1 MNDNLITYAELARR
15 LNKSKP
21 YISKV
26 KYRLV
31 DCLVEVKIKNK
42 IKTLIDYEK
51 AKQVLT
57 KDSKDK
63 NVRQTLN
70 KQKKLKQQEVK
81 EHKQEIQQEAKQED
95 IQEVK
100 EVKQEVKEVKQEDIQ
115 EDIQEK
121 IKELKEIQEV
131 KKQTKKQ
138 TKKEIIKEFK
148 EEIKT
153 KNIEDLQTQIKQKIE
168 SEYTTFTELQN
179 LKIKSEILKTYAV
192 SQSEELK
199 YQQLKNN
206 LFDKNE
212 ILKIYSY
219 VLNNIRNSLLNL
231 SNNYAVSLEG
241 LNKKQIKEYVD
252 LDINK
257 ILEELY
263 SLKNKF

>member
-57 KDSKDK
+57 KDSRDK
-63 NVRQTLN
+63 NFIQTLN
-70 KQKKLKQQEVK
+70 KQAKREVKEVKEVKEDKKEAIQEERIQKEIQEDIKEIQEVK
-81 EHKQEIQQEAKQED
+81 QAIQED

-100 EVKQEVKEVKQEDIQ
+100 KQN
-115 EDIQEK
+115 
-121 IKELKEIQEV
+121 
-131 KKQTKKQ
+131 
-138 TKKEIIKEFK
+138 KKEIIKEFK

-153 KNIEDLQTQIKQKIE
+153 KDIKNFDQELKQKIN
-168 SEYTTFTELQN
+168 SSYTTITEGQT
-179 LKIKSEILKTYAV
+179 LKIKAEILKTFGMAKN
-192 SQSEELK
+192 EELK
-199 YQQLKNN
+199 YEKLKNN
-206 LFDKNE
+206 LFDKDE

-241 LNKKQIKEYVD
+241 LNKKEIKEYVD

>member
-1 MNDNLITYAELARR
+1 MNENLITYAELARR
-15 LNKSKP
+15 LNKSKA
-21 YISKV
+21 YISKI

-31 DCLVEVKIKNK
+31 DCLVKLKVNNKTKI
-42 IKTLIDYEK
+42 LVDYEK

-70 KQKKLKQQEVK
+70 KQAKQEVQEEIKQETQEVK
-81 EHKQEIQQEAKQED
+81 KETQETKQEIQE
-95 IQEVK
+95 
-100 EVKQEVKEVKQEDIQ
+100 
-115 EDIQEK
+115 
-121 IKELKEIQEV
+121 EIQE
-131 KKQTKKQ
+131 TKKQ

-153 KNIEDLQTQIKQKIE
+153 KDIENLQTQIKQKIE

-206 LFDKNE
+206 LFDKSE

-219 VLNNIRNSLLNL
+219 ALNNIRNSLLNL
-231 SNNYAVSLEG
+231 SSNYAVSLEG

>member
-42 IKTLIDYEK
+42 TKTLIDYDK
-51 AKQVLT
+51 AKQILT
-57 KDSKDK
+57 KDSRDK
-63 NVRQTLN
+63 NFSQTLN
-70 KQKKLKQQEVK
+70 KQKIQKVKEVK
-81 EHKQEIQQEAKQED
+81 EE

-100 EVKQEVKEVKQEDIQ
+100 EEIQQEQIQEVKEAK
-115 EDIQEK
+115 EK
-121 IKELKEIQEV
+121 V
-131 KKQTKKQ
+131 KKQ
-138 TKKEIIKEFK
+138 TKKEIIQEVK

-153 KNIEDLQTQIKQKIE
+153 KDIKNFDQELKEKINSSHTTITEGQK
-168 SEYTTFTELQN
+168 
-179 LKIKSEILKTYAV
+179 LKIKSEILKTYGMAKIE
-192 SQSEELK
+192 QLK
-199 YQQLKNN
+199 YEKLKNN
-206 LFDKNE
+206 LFDKSE

>member
-42 IKTLIDYEK
+42 TKTLIDYEK

-70 KQKKLKQQEVK
+70 KQA
-81 EHKQEIQQEAKQED
+81 KQEEIQEDKKEAKQEVIQKE
-95 IQEVK
+95 IQEDKK
-100 EVKQEVKEVKQEDIQ
+100 EVTQEEIKEDKKEVTQEEIKEIQVKKEDIQ
-115 EDIQEK
+115 E
-121 IKELKEIQEV
+121 
-131 KKQTKKQ
+131 TKKQ

-153 KNIEDLQTQIKQKIE
+153 KDIEDLQTQIKQKIE

-192 SQSEELK
+192 SQTEELK

-206 LFDKNE
+206 LFDKSE
-212 ILKIYSY
+212 IFKIYSY
-219 VLNNIRNSLLNL
+219 ALNNIRNSLLNL

>member
-21 YISKV
+21 YISKI

-31 DCLVEVKIKNK
+31 DCLVEVKVKNK
-42 IKTLIDYEK
+42 TKTLIDYEK

-70 KQKKLKQQEVK
+70 KQA
-81 EHKQEIQQEAKQED
+81 KQEIQKEIQKERIQEVKQEEIQQEQ

-100 EVKQEVKEVKQEDIQ
+100 EPKQKV
-115 EDIQEK
+115 
-121 IKELKEIQEV
+121 
-131 KKQTKKQ
+131 KKQ
-138 TKKEIIKEFK
+138 TKKEIIQEVK

-153 KNIEDLQTQIKQKIE
+153 KDIEDLQTQIKQKIE
-168 SEYTTFTELQN
+168 SEHTTFTELQN

-206 LFDKNE
+206 LFDKSE

-263 SLKNKF
+263 NLKNKF

>member
-21 YISKV
+21 YISKI

-42 IKTLIDYEK
+42 TKTLIDYEK

-70 KQKKLKQQEVK
+70 KQA
-81 EHKQEIQQEAKQED
+81 KQEEIQEDKKEAKQEVIQKE
-95 IQEVK
+95 IQEDKK
-100 EVKQEVKEVKQEDIQ
+100 EVTQEEIKEIQVKKEDIQ
-115 EDIQEK
+115 E
-121 IKELKEIQEV
+121 
-131 KKQTKKQ
+131 TKKQ

-153 KNIEDLQTQIKQKIE
+153 KDIEDLQTQIKQKIE

-206 LFDKNE
+206 LFDKSE
-212 ILKIYSY
+212 IFKIYSY
-219 VLNNIRNSLLNL
+219 ALNNIRNSLLNL

>member
-21 YISKV
+21 YISKI

-42 IKTLIDYEK
+42 TKTLIDYEK

-70 KQKKLKQQEVK
+70 KQAKQEEIKEDKKEVTQEVIQK
-81 EHKQEIQQEAKQED
+81 EIQEDKKEVTQEEIKEIQVKKED
-95 IQEVK
+95 IQE
-100 EVKQEVKEVKQEDIQ
+100 
-115 EDIQEK
+115 
-121 IKELKEIQEV
+121 
-131 KKQTKKQ
+131 TKKQ

-153 KNIEDLQTQIKQKIE
+153 KDIEDLQTQIKQKIE

-192 SQSEELK
+192 SQTEELK

-206 LFDKNE
+206 LFDKSE
-212 ILKIYSY
+212 IFKIYSY
-219 VLNNIRNSLLNL
+219 ALNNIRNSLLNL